1 MQLRIKNIHKNT
13 ETTFSLIFEKPEVF
27 DFYPGQYLDMELPV
41 TDPNSNSRTFT
52 ISSSPTEP
60 FLMITTRKGISPFK
74 KFMEKLQEGTTI
86 TTSHPVGTFILDES
100 EPAIFLAGGIGIT
113 PFRSIIKYSVDKKLK
128 TPMTLVYSNS
138 DDNFL
143 FKDELNLWQK
153 QLHGLKVIYYQ
164 TSIKGRLD
172 ITKLDAAVQRSVTDI
187 FYLAGPPSLV
197 DDFEKILLQLGIDSV
212 NIRTDRFDGY

>member
-13 ETTFSLIFEKPEVF
+13 ETTFSLILEKPKDF
-27 DFYPGQYLDMELPV
+27 SFYPGQYLDMELPV